1 MNPEL
6 ILISAS
12 LFTWGIGEG
21 MFLYF
26 QPIYLHQLG
35 ASTMT
40 IAGVFSAFGA
50 AMMIAH
56 IPAGY
61 FSDKIGRR
69 PLLWAAWFF
78 GLAAVWCMAL
88 AGNLSIFIIG
98 MVMYGLTA
106 FVSSPLYSY
115 ITAARGN
122 LSPARVMT
130 LTSAAF
136 NLGAILGPVTGG
148 WIGQHYGLRTIYF
161 VAGSIIAVSTVLI
174 LLLRAQPRDHHDPAR
189 PPASLLKNSRFL
201 ALVGV
206 AFISMF
212 VMYLP
217 QPLTPNFLETNRG
230 LTLGL
235 VGLVG
240 SIGSVGTVVINLLL
254 GQINARLGFFLAQAL
269 VGLFAFLLWRG
280 NNIFWYGLAYF
291 LLGGYRAARMMI
303 FAQVRPLIHKAQMG
317 LSFGIT
323 ETANSLAIILA
334 PLLAGWLYTYDP
346 LSVYKVAFVLII
358 LSLIISLR
366 LTPHPASSSLETTV
380 AQVSDN

>member
-1 MNPEL
+1 MNSGL
-6 ILISAS
+6 TLISLS

-61 FSDKIGRR
+61 LSDKIGRR

-78 GLAAVWCMAL
+78 GLAAVWWMAL
-88 AGNLSIFIIG
+88 AGSLNIFIIG

-122 LSPARVMT
+122 FSTVRAMT
-130 LTSAAF
+130 LSSAAF
-136 NLGAILGPVTGG
+136 NLGAILGPVSGG
-148 WIGQHYGLRTIYF
+148 WIAEHYGLRTIYF
-161 VAGSIIAVSTVLI
+161 VSGCIIAVSTVLI
-174 LLLRAQPRDHHDPAR
+174 LFVRTQPRDHHDPAK
-189 PPASLLKNSRFL
+189 PPASLLANSRFL
-201 ALVGV
+201 GLVGIG
-206 AFISMF
+206 FISMF

-240 SIGSVGTVVINLLL
+240 SVGSIGTVVLNLLL
-254 GQINARLGFFLAQAL
+254 GQINARIGFFLAQAV
-269 VGLFAFLLWRG
+269 VGLFALLLWRG
-280 NNIFWYGLAYF
+280 NNIIWYGLGYF

-303 FAQVRPLIHKAQMG
+303 FAQVRPLIHQAQMG
-317 LSFGIT
+317 LSYGIT
-323 ETANSLAIILA
+323 ETGNSLATILA
-334 PLLAGWLYTYDP
+334 PLLAGWLYTHDP
-346 LSVYKVAFVLII
+346 LSVYKVALVLITLSI
-358 LSLIISLR
+358 LVGIR
-366 LTPHPASSSLETTV
+366 FAPHPETIPQSSTV
-380 AQVSDN
+380 TQTSDT

>member
-1 MNPEL
+1 MNSGL
-6 ILISAS
+6 ILISLS

-61 FSDKIGRR
+61 LSDKIGRR

-78 GLAAVWCMAL
+78 GLAAVWWMAL
-88 AGNLSIFIIG
+88 AGSLNIFIIG

-122 LSPARVMT
+122 FSTVRAMT
-130 LTSAAF
+130 LSSAAF
-136 NLGAILGPVTGG
+136 NLGAILGPVSGG
-148 WIGQHYGLRTIYF
+148 WIAEHYGLRTIYF
-161 VAGSIIAVSTVLI
+161 VSGCIIAVSTVLI
-174 LLLRAQPRDHHDPAR
+174 LFVRTQPRDHHDPAK
-189 PPASLLKNSRFL
+189 PPASLLANSRFL
-201 ALVGV
+201 GLVGIG
-206 AFISMF
+206 FISMF

-240 SIGSVGTVVINLLL
+240 SVGSIGTVVLNLLL
-254 GQINARLGFFLAQAL
+254 GQINARIGFFLAQAV
-269 VGLFAFLLWRG
+269 VGLFALLLWRG
-280 NNIFWYGLAYF
+280 NNIIWYGLGYF

-303 FAQVRPLIHKAQMG
+303 FAQVRPLIHQAQMG
-317 LSFGIT
+317 LSYGIT
-323 ETANSLAIILA
+323 ETGNSLATILA
-334 PLLAGWLYTYDP
+334 PLLAGWLYTHDP
-346 LSVYKVAFVLII
+346 LSVYKVALVLITLSI
-358 LSLIISLR
+358 LVGIR
-366 LTPHPASSSLETTV
+366 FAPHPETIPQSSTV
-380 AQVSDN
+380 TQTSDT